1 MRFRLVAPGGAV
13 LDEGEGDARVETG
26 ALVVVPELGQP
37 LRIRPIDVLAVDE
50 PAPYTVSLRLTEG
63 PTLEMSQIGP
73 LRTQIL
79 ADFATV
85 RSDSSVD
92 TFLLKGLGT
101 PVVFPGAVDEVEAE
115 VRVYDDVLVAVPQAG
130 DPQQVRLSFVDD
142 IKTDASGYRITVSST
157 GRAPLDVH
165 RLASRTTEFLDLL
178 RKRVTGSRLR
188 SATLVNSLLPALPS
202 LAGRTVATMLRD
214 GVPAR
219 FEDLDAI
226 EPTISTSLV
235 RAATLPDRVPCVE
248 ALRARGPLWFALHQ
262 RESVEVS
269 ATGGGNLSAK
279 PIEVVQDHGGI
290 PSAPG
295 GYAGVMAGS
304 MLAAGPNPFGLWGPG
319 GGGGFGPGAGGSPAG
334 GLVDLAVLGGLG
346 VGPMAGG
353 DGMGGMLGGAGASG
367 GQPHQQ
373 RPRATPDATSA
384 TAAHTD
390 YDALSATGADSPD
403 VPGEEPTAFGM
414 VFAAVPS
421 AHAVVY
427 EVLNDP
433 DHATYVYDLP
443 PGDPADGIRQI
454 AAAMGLIGFRV
465 SAIYQDASGVDSK
478 FRDAVERLSYLAWLR
493 DGFRGRAIH
502 TEGWEAQLDG
512 LLAILR

>member
-13 LDEGEGDARVETG
+13 LEEGEGDARVETG

-50 PAPYTVSLRLTEG
+50 PVPYTVSLRLAEG

-85 RSDSSVD
+85 RSDSTLD

-115 VRVYDDVLVAVPQAG
+115 VRIYDDVLVAIPQVG
-130 DPQQVRLSFVDD
+130 DPQQVRLSFVDEVR
-142 IKTDASGYRITVSST
+142 TDASGYRITVLSA

-165 RLASRTTEFLDLL
+165 RLASRTSEFLELL

-188 SATLVNSLLPALPS
+188 SATLVNSLLPGLPS

-235 RAATLPDRVPCVE
+235 RAATLADRVPCVE
-248 ALRARGPLWFALHQ
+248 ALRRRGSLWFALHQ
-262 RESVEVS
+262 RESVEVA

-279 PIEVVQDHGGI
+279 PVEVAQDHGGV

-304 MLAAGPNPFGLWGPG
+304 MLAAGPNPFGLWGG
-319 GGGGFGPGAGGSPAG
+319 GGGIGGPGGFGPGAGGNPVG
-334 GLVDLAVLGGLG
+334 GVVDLAILGGLG

-353 DGMGGMLGGAGASG
+353 GGMGGMLGAAGASG
-367 GQPHQQ
+367 GQPHEQQ
-373 RPRATPDATSA
+373 PRATPDTTSA
-384 TAAHTD
+384 TVAHTD
-390 YDALSATGADSPD
+390 YDAVTAG
-403 VPGEEPTAFGM
+403 GEEPTALGI
-414 VFAAVPS
+414 VFAAIPS
-421 AHAVVY
+421 ANALVY
-427 EVLNDP
+427 EVLNEG
-433 DHATYVYDLP
+433 DHASYVYDLP
-443 PGDPADGIRQI
+443 PGDPTEGVRLI
-454 AAAMGLIGFRV
+454 AACMGLIGFRV
-465 SAIYQDASGVDSK
+465 SAIYQDASGADSK
-478 FRDAVERLSYLAWLR
+478 FRDAVERLNYLAWLR

-512 LLAILR
+512 LLARRA